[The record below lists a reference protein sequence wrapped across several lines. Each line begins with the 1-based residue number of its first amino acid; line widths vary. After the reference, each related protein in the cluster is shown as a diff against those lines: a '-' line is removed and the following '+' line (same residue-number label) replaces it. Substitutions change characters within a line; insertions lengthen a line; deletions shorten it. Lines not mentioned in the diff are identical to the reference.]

1 MEHVIDPNRVYSTL
15 YTSCEG
21 DKCLQKAVVIG
32 GVSGKQIKIEKLS
45 ASLYVVSAGTTGTL
59 TVTAQETGGAETIL
73 AKWIE
78 TKTTYQEKN
87 ESVGF
92 LAGTGKSVILRW
104 YLITSKST
112 VRSRFKLPSYTYSLV
127 DVPAKP
133 VIEDVQCAIWIACK
147 NEIDAKIQIED
158 LKAHVGDREIGI
170 YLKQ

>member
-1 MEHVIDPNRVYSTL
+1 METVIDKERAYSTL
-15 YTSCEG
+15 YTSCEN
-21 DKCLQKAVVIG
+21 DQCLQKVVIIG
-32 GVSGKQIKIEKLS
+32 GISGKQIKIEKLS

-78 TKTTYQEKN
+78 TKTTYQEKT

-92 LAGTGKSVILRW
+92 LSGVGKSVILRW

-112 VRSRFKLPSYTYSLV
+112 VRSRFRLPSYTYSLV
-127 DVPAKP
+127 DVP

-147 NEIDAKIQIED
+147 NETDAKIQIED
-158 LKAHVGDREIGI
+158 LKVHVGDREIGI